1 MTNSKFLTSFLL
13 LLFLIGLVSQIEAAD
28 EKEMPTSID
37 DDFNGNTVDL
47 LTPPK
52 ELPPPSPV
60 KAEVVKPQK
69 NAVKKD
75 QPQKNKKKKIK
86 VAKSAK
92 KKKGLKK
99 APSKKIKES
108 RR

>member
-37 DDFNGNTVDL
+37 EEFDGNTVDL
-47 LTPPK
+47 LAPPK
-52 ELPPPSPV
+52 ALPPPSPV
-60 KAEVVKPQK
+60 KAEVAKPQK
-69 NAVKKD
+69 SVVKKD
-75 QPQKNKKKKIK
+75 QPQKNKKKK
-86 VAKSAK
+86 VVKSIK

-99 APSKKIKES
+99 APSKKTKES